1 MKGPHKCQPHPCVG
15 GGEAKAET
23 KNECY
28 SCKKGHFLLPILM
41 MSWQKGLTRAGP
53 FLSGPWKEDRGE
65 GVRRHML
72 EQLHMELCC
81 TQLIAAVTG
90 N

>member
-1 MKGPHKCQPHPCVG
+1 MSIPMV
-15 GGEAKAET
+15 
-23 KNECY
+23 
-28 SCKKGHFLLPILM
+28 
-41 MSWQKGLTRAGP
+41 SWQKGLTRAGP

-90 N
+90 NYAGVNFIAQSWSSRQLSWDLGLAFC